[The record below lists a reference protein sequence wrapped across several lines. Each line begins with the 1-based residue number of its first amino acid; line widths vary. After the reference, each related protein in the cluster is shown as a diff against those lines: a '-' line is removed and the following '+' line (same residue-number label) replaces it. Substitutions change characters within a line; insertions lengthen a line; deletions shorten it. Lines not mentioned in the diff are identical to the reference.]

1 MVIPETFV
9 ARMRE
14 LHGAEGDKWV
24 QSLPLTLN
32 ACTKRF
38 DVRLTAPFSNLSW
51 NLLIEARQRDQTPA
65 VLKLGFLKSELV
77 QEMHALQAFA
87 DSGAVLV
94 VDADENLSALLL
106 EHVDPGTPLSAIED
120 DLCATEIFTDVFERL
135 HVPIVERAY
144 PAMPT
149 MREHFAGLERYREQ
163 FSGKEGLLPSYW
175 VERGAQYLNE
185 LIASTKEELLL
196 HGDLHHDNI
205 LLQADGK
212 WVVIDPKGI
221 TGDAHFDVIQYL
233 LNYRDR
239 GGDTATVLQRRIAL
253 IANRIDLD
261 PRRIAMWGVARGV
274 LEACW
279 VLEDGGVD
287 WRKGIQLAEEF
298 ATCMIDV

>member
-1 MVIPETFV
+1 MIIPEKFV

-14 LHGAEGDKWV
+14 LHGADGDQWI

-38 DVRLTAPFSNLSW
+38 DVRLIAPFSNLSW
-51 NLLIEARQRDQTPA
+51 NLLIAARQRDQTPV

-87 DSGAVLV
+87 DSGAVRM
-94 VDADENLSALLL
+94 VDADVNYGALLL
-106 EHVDPGTPLSAIED
+106 EHVEPGTPLSVIED

-135 HVPIVERAY
+135 HVPIVEGAY
-144 PAMPT
+144 PAMQ
-149 MREHFAGLERYREQ
+149 EHFAGLERYRKQ
-163 FSGKEGLLPSYW
+163 FSGNEGLLPSYW
-175 VERGAQYLNE
+175 VERGAQYLHE
-185 LIASTKEELLL
+185 LLASTKEDLLL

-205 LLQADGK
+205 LLQEDGK

-221 TGDAHFDVIQYL
+221 IGDAHFDVIQYL
-233 LNYRDR
+233 LNYRER
-239 GGDTATVLQRRIAL
+239 GSDTATVLQRRIAL
-253 IANRIDLD
+253 IAKRIDLD

-287 WRKGIQLAEEF
+287 WHKGIQLAEEF
-298 ATCMIDV
+298 ATCMMDM